1 MAIEFEVLAL
11 SDEAAFS
18 IEYFLSWSMEC
29 IFVEPIPTGE
39 GILPGFPISEL
50 LEVCDPLFAILLQV
64 DHISSLEDSILSCE
78 SDEPASL
85 VSSQFSEYLLHG
97 SARSLVPGMLSVAAL
112 TSYREVL
119 GVDSS
124 IPML

>member
-11 SDEAAFS
+11 SNKSALS
-18 IEYFLSWSMEC
+18 IEYFLSWCMQC

-39 GILPGFPISEL
+39 GILPCFSISKL

-64 DHISSLEDSILSCE
+64 NHISSLEDSILSGE

-85 VSSQFSEYLLHG
+85 VSG
-97 SARSLVPGMLSVAAL
+97 
-112 TSYREVL
+112 
-119 GVDSS
+119 
-124 IPML
+124 